1 MFVTELSLT
10 DFRNYETAAL
20 ELTDGVTVFVGAN
33 GQGKTNLVEAV
44 EYLSTMSSHRVSSTA
59 PLIRA
64 GTESAVLRARVQA
77 GRDDP
82 RLITLELEVTTGRSN
97 VARLNRAPLQRPR
110 DLIGALRT
118 VVFSPM
124 DLAIVRGDPSDRRA
138 WLDSLVVTRWPRMA
152 GVRQDLDRILKQR
165 NALLKAMSGRS
176 RVPSGGDEEVTL
188 QVWNEQLAAIGAEL
202 LHARLDTLAD
212 VLPHAQ
218 RAYETIAPVN
228 NRIQATY
235 KTALDLRVGSIGVDT
250 GQASAG
256 GPAQPAEG
264 STSGDVRERLRK
276 ELLDA
281 MERRRR
287 DEIQRGV
294 TLVGP
299 QRDDVELSIG
309 ALPAK
314 GYASHGES
322 WSLALALRLGG
333 FMLVRDDGV
342 EPVLVLDDVFAEL
355 DTSRRERLA
364 GAVADAEQVL
374 ITAAVGADVPDFPA
388 ERRFRVDAGTV
399 TNELTKEL

>member
-20 ELTDGVTVFVGAN
+20 ELTDGVTVFVGSN

-64 GTESAVLRARVQA
+64 GAESAVLRARVQA

-110 DLIGALRT
+110 DLVGALRT

-124 DLAIVRGDPSDRRA
+124 DIAIVRGDPSDRRA

-152 GVRQDLDRILKQR
+152 GVRLDLDRVLRQR

-176 RVPSGGDEEVTL
+176 RVPTGGDEEVTL

-228 NRIQATY
+228 NQIQAAY
-235 KTALDLRVGSIGVDT
+235 KTGLDFTRPMNPG
-250 GQASAG
+250 
-256 GPAQPAEG
+256 
-264 STSGDVRERLRK
+264 GDVREGLRLA
-276 ELLDA
+276 LLDA
-281 MERRRR
+281 MEARRR

-342 EPVLVLDDVFAEL
+342 EPVLVLADVFAEL

-388 ERRFRVDAGTV
+388 ARRFRVEAGSV
-399 TNELTKEL
+399 S